1 MIVSLPLNT
10 SSKVHNSPRTSVNT
24 EDKAKFMRM
33 FGNSLIKYHPERVL
47 DLLIE
52 LVTNAF
58 LKTNTA
64 GPQPVATTEKT
75 TEPVSYIVTQS
86 TKYTPDTFF
95 HLFIGCTNDEVLNVY
110 GSYLEFLVKFISKL
124 PNERVILNATF
135 EFFLK
140 RIKVYESA
148 EFRKYKETQDPRI
161 EEIKTKLMGYLKDDV
176 YQSRLDKNHVLLLF
190 KNYRFTQGVTEICEL
205 LGLKTELLNYYIENK
220 DTKMVINFCKKN
232 GGEDPNLWITALNFF
247 CTRVD
252 GDEPGN
258 ADRLKKIPEILDA
271 ISGLESLSHILVLNI
286 LKGNDKIQ
294 AGHIK
299 KYFIQK
305 IKQQRAQTQ
314 QELEAINEN
323 LEAIEEAQKKY
334 KKLKTQAQTFQE
346 TKCSSCKEEMS
357 NPSIHFMCGHSFH
370 DSCLEGLEC
379 TIHVSKSSNH
389 SGQRPEDHHRE
400 ANKFPRTDTGVKDLR
415 VRAAQ
420 VEEQVR
426 QAG

>member
-1 MIVSLPLNT
+1 
-10 SSKVHNSPRTSVNT
+10 
-24 EDKAKFMRM
+24 MRM
-33 FGNSLIKYHPERVL
+33 FGNSLIKYHPIRVL

-52 LVTNAF
+52 LVSGAY
-58 LKTNTA
+58 LKQNA
-64 GPQPVATTEKT
+64 GPVAQPATQIDKT
-75 TEPVSYIVTQS
+75 DTVESALTKAG
-86 TKYTPDTFF
+86 KYTPDAFF
-95 HLFIGCTNDEVLNVY
+95 HLFIGCTDDNVLDVY
-110 GSYLEFLVKFISKL
+110 GQYLEFLVKHISKL
-124 PNERVILNATF
+124 PNERLILNATF

-140 RIKVYESA
+140 RIKVYESTTYN
-148 EFRKYKETQDPRI
+148 KYKETQDPKI
-161 EEIKTKLMGYLKDDV
+161 EEIKVKLMSYLKDDV

-220 DTKMVINFCKKN
+220 DVKMVISFCKKN

-252 GDEPGN
+252 NDETGN
-258 ADRLKKIPEILDA
+258 TERLKKIPEILDA
-271 ISGLESLSHILVLNI
+271 ISGLENLSHILVLNI

-314 QELEAINEN
+314 QELEAIHEN
-323 LEAIEEAQKKY
+323 HEAIDEAQKKY

-346 TKCSSCKEEMS
+346 TKCSSCKQEMS

-370 DSCLEGLEC
+370 DTCLEGFEC
-379 TIHVSKSSNH
+379 TIHVSI
-389 SGQRPEDHHRE
+389 
-400 ANKFPRTDTGVKDLR
+400 
-415 VRAAQ
+415 
-420 VEEQVR
+420 
-426 QAG
+426 